1 MDELL
6 YQIGLTQL
14 PLVGPVNARQLI
26 AYCGSA
32 KAVFE
37 ARKKELLLIPGIG
50 EQTARHIREQNV
62 LHLAERELSFLE
74 QHHIQP
80 LFYLNKN
87 YPTRLKAYNDAP
99 ILLYLR
105 GSLSLDHPRTVA
117 IIGTRKPTD
126 QGLQAC
132 ETLVEGLR
140 SYNVQIISGLAY
152 GIDICAHRA
161 SIKHHIPT
169 LGVLGHGLARLYPA
183 SHRSVAQQMCE
194 NGGLLTEY
202 TSLTQ
207 PEREHFPM
215 RNRIVAGLCD
225 ALVVVETAR
234 KGGSMITANFAND
247 YNKDVFAFPGRRND
261 AQSQGCNLLIKS
273 HRAALIESAAD
284 IAYVMRWEADERNR
298 PIQTQ
303 LFVELTTE
311 EKLIVDLLREQD
323 DVGID
328 RLTLTTQLKGS
339 TLANVLLNLEFKGM
353 IKTLPGKRYTLIQ

>member
-14 PLVGPVNARQLI
+14 PHIGPVNARQLI

-50 EQTARHIREQNV
+50 EHTAGIILQQKV
-62 LHLAERELSFLE
+62 LHLAERELHYIA
-74 QHHIQP
+74 QHKIRP
-80 LFYLNKN
+80 LFYLDQA

-99 ILLYLR
+99 ILLYFR
-105 GSLSLDHPRTVA
+105 GDTSLDHQRTVA
-117 IIGTRKPTD
+117 IIGTRKPTSE
-126 QGLQAC
+126 GLQTC
-132 ETLVEGLR
+132 EALVEGLR
-140 SYNVQIISGLAY
+140 PYGVQVISGLAY

-161 SIKHHIPT
+161 CLQAGIPT
-169 LGVLGHGLARLYPA
+169 LGVLGHGLSRIYPSSHQSAAR
-183 SHRSVAQQMCE
+183 QMCE
-194 NGGLLTEY
+194 NGGLLTEF
-202 TSLTQ
+202 TSATP

-225 ALVVVETAR
+225 ALVVIETAR

-261 AQSQGCNLLIKS
+261 PQSQGCNLLIKS
-273 HRAALIESAAD
+273 HRAALIESTAD
-284 IAYVMRWEADERNR
+284 IAYVMRWEADEQNR
-298 PIQTQ
+298 PVQTQ

-311 EKLIVDLLREQD
+311 EKLIVNLLSEKD
-323 DVGID
+323 KVGID
-328 RLTLTTQLKGS
+328 RLTLATQMKGS
-339 TLANVLLNLEFKGM
+339 TLASVLLNLEFKGM